1 MKNLTI
7 VIPVRNMAGKLKPL
21 EESITTALNAGI
33 KVIVVHDKV
42 DDLTEVELRNFFGN
56 QDQTKMVLLTGVYN
70 SPGGARNAGVLRVKT
85 DWVTFWDSDDRPV
98 VENLIQLYEIVEES
112 SADVGIGG
120 YVNTNLL
127 QQSSSRHYRN
137 ESQDLNLI
145 ALVPGIWRMIFRTRL
160 VADSP
165 FQSLLLAEDQILLSD
180 IQITKRNIVFLSAV
194 VYNYLSG
201 NPESLTG
208 QSRKTGHLVDSISH
222 IHLNIENQ
230 TSKTQREF
238 DWIMLAKQA
247 LTLLKY
253 GSIHNRIFAA
263 RRLLQFLFIAP
274 IRARQTIL
282 RHFLSKGQ
290 LDD

>member
-21 EESITTALNAGI
+21 EESISTALSAGY
-33 KVIVVHDKV
+33 KVIVVHDKA
-42 DDLTEVELRNFFGN
+42 DDLTEIELRSFFAN
-56 QDQTKMVLLTGVYN
+56 QDKTKMDLLTGVYN
-70 SPGGARNAGVLRVKT
+70 SPGSARNAGVFRVET

-98 VENLIQLYEIVEES
+98 VENLIELYEIVEKN

-120 YVNTNLL
+120 YTDTNLIP
-127 QQSSSRHYRN
+127 QSPSRHYRN
-137 ESQDLNLI
+137 ESQELNLI
-145 ALVPGIWRMIFRTRL
+145 ALAPGIWRMIFRTQL
-160 VADSP
+160 VTESP

-180 IQITKRNIVFLSAV
+180 IQITERKIVFLSAV

-208 QSRKTGHLVDSISH
+208 QSRKIGHLVNSISH
-222 IHLNIENQ
+222 ILSSIENQ

-238 DWIMLAKQA
+238 DWIMVAKQA

-253 GSIHNRIFAA
+253 GSIQNRIFAI
-263 RRLLQFLFIAP
+263 RRLLQFLLIAP
-274 IRARQTIL
+274 RGARQTIF
-282 RHFLSKGQ
+282 RHLLSKDQSNG
-290 LDD
+290 